1 MLTCNVYFSSGSR
14 IFEDCASAGPQEE
27 LARLFMMDKLT
38 AMGLQHGS
46 ATSSLLGA
54 AMFMDSKPK
63 GKFDAQSG
71 KWYRSAKI
79 LPEVVNEVGIK
90 ELMEAFNDPSIKFN
104 SQSQTGAVF
113 NMVPSDSGLRL
124 SLMCIGDTH
133 VNVDNQIQLALT
145 KVSELLAEA
154 REARSTHSQQNNFAE
169 SACDFA
175 AKESYAGMT
184 MFEKPA
190 GWLQPEDVVAV
201 HSEAGMTMFAP
212 ALDFGAQQPEHV
224 TFDSACGMGLFSWKS
239 FEGMDE
245 VGISKALS
253 EAGTTVGSQP
263 SSLKRVVTLLA
274 TLLSC

>member
-1 MLTCNVYFSSGSR
+1 
-14 IFEDCASAGPQEE
+14 
-27 LARLFMMDKLT
+27 MMDKLT
-38 AMGLQHGS
+38 AMGLQHNS
-46 ATSSLLGA
+46 STSSLLGA

-79 LPEVVNEVGIK
+79 LAEVVNEVGIK
-90 ELMEAFNDPSIKFN
+90 ELMQAFNDPAIKFN

-154 REARSTHSQQNNFAE
+154 RSKHSQRNNFAE

-175 AKESYAGMT
+175 AKESCAGMT

-212 ALDFGAQQPEHV
+212 ALDFGAQQPEDV

-274 TLLSC
+274 TLLTC

>member
-1 MLTCNVYFSSGSR
+1 MLTCDVCFSSGSR

-38 AMGLQHGS
+38 AMGKCGQG
-46 ATSSLLGA
+46 SLLGA

-90 ELMEAFNDPSIKFN
+90 ELMEAFNDPAIKFN

-113 NMVPSDSGLRL
+113 NMVPSDSGMRL

-154 REARSTHSQQNNFAE
+154 RSRHSQQNNFAE

-175 AKESYAGMT
+175 AKESCAGMT

-212 ALDFGAQQPEHV
+212 ALDFGAQQPEDV